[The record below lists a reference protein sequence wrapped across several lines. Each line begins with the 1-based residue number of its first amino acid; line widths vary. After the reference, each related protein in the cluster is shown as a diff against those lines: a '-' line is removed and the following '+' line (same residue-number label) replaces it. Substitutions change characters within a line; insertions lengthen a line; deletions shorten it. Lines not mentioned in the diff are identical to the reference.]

1 MSTPSDGYPWVQPGG
16 PNGSNGTG
24 GAPAGPVPSGYG
36 TPSSPSYGKYGQGT
50 ALPVPPPAPA
60 GGPQWGQPGY
70 TSPQQPKPQQPPPQ
84 WGGAGGPTE
93 VKPIGGLQTALTAL
107 SVLTAVGF
115 VAAAGLA
122 PNQHQML
129 KDAFNGVVSSTQPAP
144 AGSQVLSSTVLLLE
158 VCVWAVA
165 SVWLTRARQN
175 AMLLTWYQPRRSEA
189 WIWLSWIIPV
199 VNFWFPK
206 QVVDDVIA
214 ATAQASGRPRIGTG
228 WWWTAW
234 VTSTL
239 LGSASAAST
248 FFPPNPG
255 LHTALVA
262 AEAVVVVISLLLW
275 LRIVRWVSA
284 AQDERAAPPTVVT
297 LGQ

>member
-1 MSTPSDGYPWVQPGG
+1 MSTPSDGYPWAQPGG

-24 GAPAGPVPSGYG
+24 ATPAGPAPSGYG

-70 TSPQQPKPQQPPPQ
+70 TSPQQQPPQPQ

-129 KDAFNGVVSSTQPAP
+129 KDAFNGGGSSTQPAP

-189 WIWLSWIIPV
+189 WIWLAWIIPV

-206 QVVDDVIA
+206 QIVDDVIA
-214 ATAQASGRPRIGTG
+214 ATAQASG
-228 WWWTAW
+228 
-234 VTSTL
+234 
-239 LGSASAAST
+239 
-248 FFPPNPG
+248 
-255 LHTALVA
+255 
-262 AEAVVVVISLLLW
+262 
-275 LRIVRWVSA
+275 
-284 AQDERAAPPTVVT
+284 
-297 LGQ
+297 